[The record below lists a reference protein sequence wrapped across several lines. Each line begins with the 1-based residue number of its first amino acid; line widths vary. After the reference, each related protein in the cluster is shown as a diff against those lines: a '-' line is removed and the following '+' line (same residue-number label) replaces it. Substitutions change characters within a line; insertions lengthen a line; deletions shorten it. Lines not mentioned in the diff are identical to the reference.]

1 MAPLAL
7 TLGDGH
13 HLLLALHGAGTGHDG
28 QGAAADL
35 GVAHLHYG
43 ILRVELAVGVFVGF
57 LDPLHVLHDIQGG
70 DQVDIQLGGVAYQAQ
85 NGMGLADAGVDGDTL
100 LLEPGDQTLKLVTVG
115 VVFQY
120 DDHGVIPPKYN
131 VGIGP
136 GMKKTRSRSGCGS

>member
-1 MAPLAL
+1 M
-7 TLGDGH
+7 
-13 HLLLALHGAGTGHDG
+13 
-28 QGAAADL
+28 
-35 GVAHLHYG
+35 
-43 ILRVELAVGVFVGF
+43 ELAVGVFVGF

-131 VGIGP
+131 VGIRPGNEKRPAAGP
-136 GMKKTRSRSGCGS
+136 AAGRDALTVSDNADLMRPRFQPNRNKPYRKSR